1 MTNNIK
7 FKPLSD
13 SALFVIFGDS
23 ISTETHDKIQYF
35 YETLK
40 NHPFEGLI
48 ELVPGYTNICIH
60 YDIMQ
65 VAKSSLYNG
74 TQSIYSTIVS
84 YLQALLQQNTE
95 ISVNDKRIVEIPVV
109 YGGEYGPDLQY
120 VAEYHNLSVEE
131 VIKRHT
137 ESECLVYMLGFAP
150 GFAFMGGLDESI
162 ATPRKETPRLAI
174 PAGSVG
180 IAGKQTG
187 AYPFETPGGWQI
199 IGRTPQPLFLPNEYP
214 PTYLKAGDRI
224 RFKAISEKEFVQ
236 WETSL

>member
-1 MTNNIK
+1 MLDNIT

-13 SALFVIFGDS
+13 SAIFIVFDNT
-23 ISTETHDKIQYF
+23 ISTETHEKIQFF
-35 YETLK
+35 YNVLK
-40 NHPFEGLI
+40 NEPFEGMI
-48 ELVPGYTNICIH
+48 EIVPGYTNICIH
-60 YDIMQ
+60 YDIMK

-74 TQSIYSTIVS
+74 SQSIYSTILS
-84 YLQALLQQNTE
+84 YLQKLLETNSE
-95 ISVNDKRIVEIPVV
+95 IHMEKSRIVEIPVV

-120 VAEYHNLSVEE
+120 VANYHNLTEHE

-150 GFAFMGGLDESI
+150 GFAFMGGLDSSI

-180 IAGKQTG
+180 IAGMQTG

-224 RFKAISEKEFVQ
+224 RFKAISETEFLQ
-236 WETSL
+236 WETKK